1 MHVACTSTSGAVA
14 CTLAS
19 SPNPA
24 PFDPLFLHSVVHY
37 WTGRSYKT
45 RPSLHTARCGMQ
57 AVPLSVNF
65 LCPTLDTAA
74 LLVSS
79 SFVLRFTPLNATYC
93 GSKTKLSG
101 VLLPSTPMLCSTHS
115 HRLSLFFG
123 DVVTSSAMARVPV
136 GFLTETIRQV
146 EATGSQNRQE
156 GITGYEHTA
165 THTHTC
171 CNNSS
176 IPQRCVHYNPSG
188 TMLNPMQRLI

>member
-1 MHVACTSTSGAVA
+1 MQTV
-14 CTLAS
+14 
-19 SPNPA
+19 
-24 PFDPLFLHSVVHY
+24 PLFC
-37 WTGRSYKT
+37 K
-45 RPSLHTARCGMQ
+45 
-57 AVPLSVNF
+57 F

-79 SFVLRFTPLNATYC
+79 SFVLRFTPLNATCC
-93 GSKTKLSG
+93 GSETKLSG

-123 DVVTSSAMARVPV
+123 DVVTSSAIARVPV

-165 THTHTC
+165 THTHTR
-171 CNNSS
+171 CNNSR
-176 IPQRCVHYNPSG
+176 IPQRCVHYTNIQMVQYIIPE
-188 TMLNPMQRLI
+188 QRLI